1 MNYNQNSWLK
11 LWKGLKRIKM
21 QKLTISRDE
30 LICHKKYFYE
40 NVVDNLNQMKE
51 KYKKG
56 ALVSRKQWKFLSLC
70 LYYKK
75 QLAIGKPYQ
84 LRKIQQIIGKKYA
97 DIFEKDEKFKE
108 AIEKAFGYDNFS
120 SADMGCYLLEYAKKK
135 SKVCRNAKYDDNK
148 ILKELYS
155 ELGRCDVKLAVE
167 IQKKIKN
174 LKGDINKKVLANIIG
189 ETMVVYIVYKD
200 IQIDK
205 LTAWN
210 PYIMQFHRKIRTC
223 PYCNRQYITPV
234 YSRTGRTRA
243 DLDHF
248 YSKSKYPYFSMS
260 IYNLIPS
267 CKSCN
272 SSLKGMKEFS
282 FEDRTPYEISIDDS
296 AEFKYFPH
304 CKIQFYKKEKDKDI
318 DTYKEIFK
326 IEELYE
332 FHRSDAKDLLR
343 KGLKYPARQIRS
355 LAKIG
360 VFSEQEL
367 YKFIIGKISTKE
379 KILEEPLNKFKRD
392 LVKEIFGE
400 EILKMIEE

>member
-167 IQKKIKN
+167 IQKK
-174 LKGDINKKVLANIIG
+174 NK
-189 ETMVVYIVYKD
+189 E
-200 IQIDK
+200 
-205 LTAWN
+205 
-210 PYIMQFHRKIRTC
+210 
-223 PYCNRQYITPV
+223 
-234 YSRTGRTRA
+234 
-243 DLDHF
+243 
-248 YSKSKYPYFSMS
+248 
-260 IYNLIPS
+260 
-267 CKSCN
+267 
-272 SSLKGMKEFS
+272 
-282 FEDRTPYEISIDDS
+282 
-296 AEFKYFPH
+296 
-304 CKIQFYKKEKDKDI
+304 
-318 DTYKEIFK
+318 
-326 IEELYE
+326 
-332 FHRSDAKDLLR
+332 
-343 KGLKYPARQIRS
+343 
-355 LAKIG
+355 
-360 VFSEQEL
+360 SE
-367 YKFIIGKISTKE
+367 G
-379 KILEEPLNKFKRD
+379 
-392 LVKEIFGE
+392 
-400 EILKMIEE
+400 